1 MATVTVSNCNIRLV
15 RLAIIVSITIVLS
28 IIIITIIRNSLVVK
42 SKDQLNFII
51 KSCCNLAANMKCSV
65 GGLIACLGK
74 MVPEVK
80 DTKSRISMLVQNLKL
95 VVFVNHNFN

>member
-42 SKDQLNFII
+42 SKD
-51 KSCCNLAANMKCSV
+51 
-65 GGLIACLGK
+65 
-74 MVPEVK
+74 
-80 DTKSRISMLVQNLKL
+80 
-95 VVFVNHNFN
+95 